1 MARRRSALPPLHAP
15 ANPVSR
21 SFLVNPGFVD
31 FAHVLFGKPVS
42 TSPEHALARRHLGD
56 LDLDP
61 ERDLAERAIEAI
73 VPRAALEAAGDG
85 LGLAQRDLGQNAA
98 EQGDLELV
106 ERIERETA
114 ALDPLLAPLGRFSS
128 PCRAMSAS
136 MMPPAVRSAAGAL
149 AAPRRFPL
157 AQAEG
162 ARGRAAPGRG
172 GGDGGIRVRSGNA
185 HVSCVS
191 RPLPEADPGASSAG
205 RGVREPR
212 RSWRTRR

>member
-1 MARRRSALPPLHAP
+1 LAI
-15 ANPVSR
+15 
-21 SFLVNPGFVD
+21 
-31 FAHVLFGKPVS
+31 S
-42 TSPEHALARRHLGD
+42 T
-56 LDLDP
+56 DP
-61 ERDLAERAIEAI
+61 ELDLAEHAIEAI

-114 ALDPLLAPLGRFSS
+114 ALDPLLAPLGRFSG

-136 MMPPAVRSAAGAL
+136 MPPAVRSAAGAL

>member
-1 MARRRSALPPLHAP
+1 LAI
-15 ANPVSR
+15 
-21 SFLVNPGFVD
+21 
-31 FAHVLFGKPVS
+31 S
-42 TSPEHALARRHLGD
+42 T
-56 LDLDP
+56 DP
-61 ERDLAERAIEAI
+61 ELDLAEHAIEAI
-73 VPRAALEAAGDG
+73 VPRAALKAAGDG

-172 GGDGGIRVRSGNA
+172 GGDGGMFGPEMLMCR
-185 HVSCVS
+185 VS
-191 RPLPEADPGASSAG
+191 RPLPEADTGASSAG

>member
-1 MARRRSALPPLHAP
+1 M
-15 ANPVSR
+15 
-21 SFLVNPGFVD
+21 
-31 FAHVLFGKPVS
+31 
-42 TSPEHALARRHLGD
+42 PE
-56 LDLDP
+56 
-61 ERDLAERAIEAI
+61 
-73 VPRAALEAAGDG
+73 
-85 LGLAQRDLGQNAA
+85 RDLGQNAA

-114 ALDPLLAPLGRFSS
+114 ALDPLLAPLGRFSG

-136 MMPPAVRSAAGAL
+136 MPPAVRSAAGAL

-185 HVSCVS
+185 HGSCV
-191 RPLPEADPGASSAG
+191 ASFA
-205 RGVREPR
+205 RGGPR
-212 RSWRTRR
+212 RVVGRTRRPGTWPLMANPTVTPRGKNCLPRQD